1 MFRDDADRE
10 RFLATLGE
18 ACRKTNRQ
26 VHAYCLMAN
35 DFHPVLET
43 PQALP
48 PEQRWREY
56 RWSSWPAYLK
66 SPGKGPGCLRVE
78 RLVGE
83 HPRVIPQK
91 SPSRG
96 SCEKERRHQRPGAL
110 LSFTETGSAALKRFS

>member
-1 MFRDDADRE
+1 MNRGDRREPMFRDDADRE
-10 RFLATLGE
+10 RFPATLGE

-48 PEQRWREY
+48 PEQRLREY
-56 RWSSWPAYLK
+56 RCSSWPAYLK
-66 SPGKGPGCLRVE
+66 LPGKRPGWLRVE

-83 HPRVIPQK
+83 YPRVILEK
-91 SPSRG
+91 SPSRDG
-96 SCEKERRHQRPGAL
+96 CEKKRR
-110 LSFTETGSAALKRFS
+110 